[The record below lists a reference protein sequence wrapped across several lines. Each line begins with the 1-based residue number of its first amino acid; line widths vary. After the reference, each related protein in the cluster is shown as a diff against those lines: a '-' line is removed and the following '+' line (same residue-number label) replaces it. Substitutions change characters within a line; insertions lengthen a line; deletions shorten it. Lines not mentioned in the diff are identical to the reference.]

1 LFDGKFATTF
11 NGVNDQGDIVGFY
24 VNSKGNTI
32 GLLARPTPADNAFQ
46 DSWSLLGPKDGAHS
60 TTLAIHET
68 STVPQIAVGNS
79 S

>member
-1 LFDGKFATTF
+1 MFDGKFATTF

-46 DSWSLLGPKDGAHS
+46 DFMVPAWAEGWGAQHHTGHS
-60 TTLAIHET
+60 
-68 STVPQIAVGNS
+68 
-79 S
+79 